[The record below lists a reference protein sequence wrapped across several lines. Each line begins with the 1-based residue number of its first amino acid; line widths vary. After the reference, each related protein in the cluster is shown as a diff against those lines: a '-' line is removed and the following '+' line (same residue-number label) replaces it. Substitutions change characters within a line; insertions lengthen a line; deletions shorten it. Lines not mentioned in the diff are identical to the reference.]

1 MLKSGFFFVLF
12 ALCVSSVSAQV
23 IDDTSKSLRLQFGFP
38 DLQVEDDIQFQ
49 DQNDN
54 NIIDP
59 GEGGLVSFTIKNA
72 GKYPAINV
80 AVYPKEL
87 SGIIGLELPELQEV
101 GNILPGESK
110 LVEIGLFAEKS
121 ITKGTANFI
130 FEIHESGEYKDIS
143 AVYALDTSQ

>member
-1 MLKSGFFFVLF
+1 MLRSGFFFLII
-12 ALCVSSVSAQV
+12 ALSTHWASAQV
-23 IDDTSKSLRLQFGFP
+23 IDNTSKSLRLTFGFP
-38 DLQVEDDIQFQ
+38 ELQVEDDIQFQ

-59 GEGGLVSFTIKNA
+59 GEGGLISFTIKNA
-72 GKYPAINV
+72 GKYPAINI

-87 SGIIGLELPELQEV
+87 SGVLGLELPEFQEV
-101 GNILPGESK
+101 GNLMPGQSK

-121 ITKGTANFI
+121 LKKGTANFI

>member
-1 MLKSGFFFVLF
+1 MLRSGFFFLCI
-12 ALCVSSVSAQV
+12 ALSIQCLSAQV
-23 IDDTSKSLRLQFGFP
+23 IDNTSKSLRLTFGFP

-59 GEGGLVSFTIKNA
+59 GEGGLISFTIKNA
-72 GKYPAINV
+72 GKYPAIKV

-87 SGIIGLELPELQEV
+87 SGVLGLELPELQEI
-101 GNILPGESK
+101 GDIQPGESK
-110 LVEIGLFAEKS
+110 LVEIGLFAEKT